1 MLLNRNIACINTQT
15 QKNGLRM
22 NLLIVLIMVL
32 TCIAHILKQTY
43 MGLYISV
50 VYSAVSALFI
60 YYMWPFAIE
69 QSTSRISDWL
79 SDSALMLNVAVIL
92 VINVI
97 VQISFCVLDVQIG
110 TSTKVYKKLSSIY
123 NILRW
128 MPDLLIFPVLF
139 WLLVSAIFSFPGRP
153 FRQTAAMLSVV
164 VFVAVPAL
172 VFAIK
177 RLLPN
182 SSIRLELLFLA
193 NVLIAIL
200 GIVAS
205 VNGETSVACTNQV
218 NWAALAGTSVL
229 AISGVACGI
238 IYHTVKKR

>member
-1 MLLNRNIACINTQT
+1 MSS
-15 QKNGLRM
+15 
-22 NLLIVLIMVL
+22 LIVSIMVL
-32 TCIAHILKQTY
+32 ACLTHILKQTCMALY
-43 MGLYISV
+43 MSV

-60 YYMWPFAIE
+60 CFIWPFAIE

-79 SDSALMLNVAVIL
+79 SDSALMLNIAVIL

-97 VQISFCVLDVQIG
+97 IQISFCVLDVQIG
-110 TSTKVYKKLSSIY
+110 TSTKVHKKLSFIY

-128 MPDLLIFPVLF
+128 MPDPLIFPVLF
-139 WLLVSAIFSFPGRP
+139 LLFVSAIFSFPGRP
-153 FRQTAAMLSVV
+153 FRQTAALLAVS

-172 VFAIK
+172 VLAIK
-177 RLLPN
+177 RLLPD

-193 NVLIAIL
+193 NLLIAIL

-205 VNGETSVACTNQV
+205 VNGKTSVACTNQV
-218 NWAALAGTSVL
+218 NWVALTGISVL
-229 AISGVACGI
+229 AILGTVCGI